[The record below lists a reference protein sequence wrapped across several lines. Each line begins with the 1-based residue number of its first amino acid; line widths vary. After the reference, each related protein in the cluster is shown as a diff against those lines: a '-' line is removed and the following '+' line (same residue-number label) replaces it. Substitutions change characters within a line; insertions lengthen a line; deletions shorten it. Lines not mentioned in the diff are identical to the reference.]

1 MCLFRWL
8 WRKCLE
14 IKQPGTGSEGG
25 SWSISMTTCIW
36 RQPAMKGSLNYK
48 KSVQKNKIQD
58 YAGQWKVQKSDVLEN
73 WQLLN
78 FLATQELDFLKLDF
92 TSESVVFL
100 VLRINS
106 GLFPYFQRLHGFP
119 WGSGGGPDNQ
129 ATCQHLQ
136 RSEPINHYS
145 PPIIIGV
152 HQFVITVHPFI
163 LLFPSVSYCPPI
175 FQYCLPIYINVVQ
188 EFKSGLSFH
197 QFNIK
202 YQLISDW

>member
-136 RSEPINHYS
+136 RSELINHYS
-145 PPIIIGV
+145 SPIYYRCPPV
-152 HQFVITVHPFI
+152 CHH
-163 LLFPSVSYCPPI
+163 CPPI
-175 FQYCLPIYINVVQ
+175 YPVIPQCIV
-188 EFKSGLSFH
+188 LSTNFSVLLTH
-197 QFNIK
+197 L
-202 YQLISDW
+202 YQCRPRV

>member
-1 MCLFRWL
+1 MCLYRWL

-145 PPIIIGV
+145 
-152 HQFVITVHPFI
+152 
-163 LLFPSVSYCPPI
+163 VSYCPPI

-188 EFKSGLSFH
+188 EFKSGLFFH